1 MHSSLH
7 NESIFY
13 YMHSYLTN
21 LLFSLFFWKYVHL
34 LCEAFGTTSL
44 LNSDQFADAV
54 IGSMKWPLARLLIY
68 GSVSSNGES
77 NRDTTGNSSVS
88 FKGGIGGGSGGTI
101 LFFLQGLLVEKNS
114 SLSASGGKGGIHGGG
129 GGGGGRIHFHWSNI
143 ATGDEFVQI
152 ASINGTVVSR
162 YAIM

>member
-1 MHSSLH
+1 
-7 NESIFY
+7 
-13 YMHSYLTN
+13 
-21 LLFSLFFWKYVHL
+21 
-34 LCEAFGTTSL
+34 
-44 LNSDQFADAV
+44 
-54 IGSMKWPLARLLIY
+54 MKWPLARLLIY
-68 GSVSSNGES
+68 GSVSSDGES
-77 NRDTTGNSSVS
+77 NRDTIGNSSGS

-152 ASINGTVVSR
+152 ASINGTVASR
-162 YAIM
+162 YVIM